1 MSTTI
6 RVVDTPLGY
15 VAREILPVGERAYRR
30 TPEGAW
36 HYCSD
41 HKGPWLGVAMAEV
54 PNHVR
59 AAIAYAMTKPED
71 E

>member
-1 MSTTI
+1 MSVI

-15 VAREILPVGERAYRR
+15 VAREFHATGERAYRR

-36 HYCSD
+36 HYCPD
-41 HKGPWLGVAMAEV
+41 HKGPWLGVSLAEV
-54 PNHVR
+54 PHQFR